1 MSTTMQSQ
9 PRPEQRPRSK
19 STFSFRSNKGETNE
33 LGAKPKIDMKDAK
46 RTEKKSRFGGNK
58 KDPNNAMTE
67 MQPGLSRL
75 SVLFADHADS

>member
-9 PRPEQRPRSK
+9 PPPQQRPRSK
-19 STFSFRSNKGETNE
+19 STFSFRSNKGDTND

-58 KDPNNAMTE
+58 KDPNAAVTE
-67 MQPGLSRL
+67 MQPGLSCPKCLLRGQC
-75 SVLFADHADS
+75 